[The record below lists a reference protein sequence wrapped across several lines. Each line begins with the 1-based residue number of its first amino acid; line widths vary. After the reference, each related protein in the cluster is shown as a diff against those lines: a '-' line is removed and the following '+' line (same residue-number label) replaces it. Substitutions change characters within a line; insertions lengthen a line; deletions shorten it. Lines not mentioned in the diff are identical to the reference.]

1 MRGFRGCGYYA
12 LHSLAFWFNTL
23 AAPTQKMSRIRRIP
37 HQYCTTVKTDE
48 KTLVSC
54 QAFSQKLIKSENW
67 LFLIFYECVKIFQKI
82 IQNGILGFSVP
93 LLASVLATGGYS
105 LNHLRLEYSY
115 NTNGGY
121 VEFMTFLGVGAAI
134 VFGILG
140 N

>member
-1 MRGFRGCGYYA
+1 
-12 LHSLAFWFNTL
+12 
-23 AAPTQKMSRIRRIP
+23 
-37 HQYCTTVKTDE
+37 
-48 KTLVSC
+48 
-54 QAFSQKLIKSENW
+54 LIKSENW